1 MPASERDAVDFHVAR
16 WAEHWRDNPKFQP
29 EVEGAMTRMGTI
41 LQRRDRAEAAD
52 FQSSDFTLEDFK
64 TLHVLVLQ
72 PYPTEA
78 TPAQLAEASHVTRAA
93 MTSRLDRL
101 AESKLVTRDVDPLDR
116 RRVIIRPTAAGRAAW
131 ESYADGGMAHE
142 QKILS
147 VLTADEVIQ
156 LNALLRKVLL
166 ALDD

>member
-1 MPASERDAVDFHVAR
+1 MPASDRDAVDYHVAR
-16 WAEHWRDNPKFQP
+16 WAEYWRDNPKFQP

-78 TPAQLAEASHVTRAA
+78 TPAQLAEAAHVTRAA

-116 RRVIIRPTAAGRAAW
+116 RRVIIRPTVAGRAAW
-131 ESYADGGMAHE
+131 ESYVDGGMAHE

-147 VLTADEVIQ
+147 ALTTDEVIQ

>member
-1 MPASERDAVDFHVAR
+1 MPASDRDAVDHHVAR
-16 WAEHWRDNPKFQP
+16 WAEYWRDNPKFQP

-131 ESYADGGMAHE
+131 ESYVDGGMAHE

-147 VLTADEVIQ
+147 ALTADEVIQ